1 MTSRPACPT
10 VMIPRSMRRGARQR
24 ARGAAFFAVLAA
36 STFAASGCGLGS
48 QHTDEI
54 RGKQQFVAKCGTC
67 HTLARAETKGTTGP
81 NLDAAFLRARQD
93 GFKNSTI
100 AGMVEGQ
107 IRHPSR
113 LPQVDPVTHKEGAEM
128 PANVVTGSDVADVAA
143 YVGQVAGVIG
153 GKDTG
158 RLATVGA
165 KAEGTAKENNGV
177 LDIPVNKAGG
187 LLFQYKDATAT
198 AGQVKIDTKNNEQI
212 GHNIAL
218 EGNGVN
224 EKGQVVQ
231 GGATSTIT
239 ANLKPGT
246 YTFYCSVP
254 GHREAGMQG
263 KLTVK

>member
-1 MTSRPACPT
+1 
-10 VMIPRSMRRGARQR
+10 MRRGARQG
-24 ARGAAFFAVLAA
+24 ARGTAILAVLAA
-36 STFAASGCGLGS
+36 GTFAASGCGLAT

-54 RGKQQFVAKCGTC
+54 NGKQQFVSKCGTC
-67 HTLARAETKGTTGP
+67 HTLARAGTKGTTGP

-113 LPQVDPVTHKEGAEM
+113 LPQVDPVTHKTGAEM
-128 PANVVTGSDVADVAA
+128 PADVVTGSDVGDVAA

-158 RLATVGA
+158 RLAQVGA
-165 KAEGTAKENNGV
+165 KAQGTAKESNGV

-187 LLFQYKDATAT
+187 LLFQYKDATAQP
-198 AGQVKIDTKNNEQI
+198 GQVKIDTKNNESI
-212 GHNIAL
+212 GHNIAVQ
-218 EGNGVN
+218 GNGVDQ
-224 EKGQVVQ
+224 KGQVVQ
-231 GGATSTIT
+231 GGGTSTIT
-239 ANLKPGT
+239 VDLKPGT